1 MIKVNEEDMLKA
13 KRGWKLGH
21 LCQTVSQATNAKEKF
36 LQEAESV
43 TPVNTQFKKLNCITD
58 DMEKVLVVQ
67 IEEQTSY
74 NIPRRQSLIHS
85 KVLSLNSTKAER
97 DEEAAEEKFKA
108 TRGWL
113 LRLKERSCLH
123 NIKPEAGIEAAASY
137 PEVLSGFK
145 ASKDRLSFVRSWCS
159 WWL

>member
-1 MIKVNEEDMLKA
+1 MIKVNEENMLKA
-13 KRGWKLGH
+13 KRGWKIGH
-21 LCQTVSQATNAKEKF
+21 SCQTVSQATNAKEKF
-36 LQEAESV
+36 LQEVESV
-43 TPVNTQFKKLNCITD
+43 TPVNTQFKKLNRITD

-74 NIPRRQSLIHS
+74 NFPLRQSLIHS

-97 DEEAAEEKFKA
+97 DEEAEEKFKA

-113 LRLKERSCLH
+113 LWLKERSCLY

-137 PEVLSGFK
+137 TEVMSGFK
-145 ASKDRLSFVRSWCS
+145 ASEDRLSFVRS
-159 WWL
+159 

>member
-1 MIKVNEEDMLKA
+1 MIKVNEENMLKA
-13 KRGWKLGH
+13 KRGWKIGH

-36 LQEAESV
+36 LQEVESV
-43 TPVNTQFKKLNCITD
+43 TPVNTQFKKLNRITD

-74 NIPRRQSLIHS
+74 NIPLRQSLIHS

-97 DEEAAEEKFKA
+97 DEEAEEKFKA

-113 LRLKERSCLH
+113 LRLKEWSCLH
-123 NIKPEAGIEAAASY
+123 NIKPESGIEAAASY
-137 PEVLSGFK
+137 TEVMSGFK
-145 ASKDRLSFVRSWCS
+145 ASEARLSFVRS
-159 WWL
+159 